1 MIVIISRFL
10 VPKGFIG
17 ITLFPFIFLRKN
29 EMKNNRVLVQHERI
43 HIRQQLEL
51 LLIPFFI
58 WYGIEFLCRWMQV
71 KNRKK
76 AYQNIS
82 FEREAYAFEHD
93 FTYLK
98 KRRFFAFLSFL

>member
-1 MIVIISRFL
+1 MIVVISRFL
-10 VPKGFIG
+10 VPKGFTG
-17 ITLFPFIFLRKN
+17 ITFFPFIFLRKK

-58 WYGIEFLCRWMQV
+58 WYGIEFLYRWIHV

-76 AYQNIS
+76 AYHNIS
-82 FEREAYAFEHD
+82 FEREAYTFEHD
-93 FTYLK
+93 FSYLK